1 MSFSTEWDTIYR
13 KGEQVVVWPFNDLIR
28 FIYRY
33 TQVPNR
39 EHVKVLELGCGAGAN
54 IPLFLSL
61 SADYYGIDGSNYI
74 VDKVKAKYESYANHI
89 ISADFS
95 IGIPFDEHFEI
106 IFDRAAVTHN
116 STEDIKKILSSVYER
131 LVEGGIY
138 IGIDWFSVK
147 HSDYSIGDY
156 VDNNTRIVHDGDGQ
170 FNNYGRVH
178 FSDESHIH
186 ELFKR
191 FKMKTMEEKVV
202 TTMRPCYHTFASWN
216 FVACK

>member
-13 KGEQVVVWPFNDLIR
+13 KGEQVVIWPFTDLIR
-28 FIYRY
+28 YIYRY
-33 TQVPNR
+33 TQVPCHR
-39 EHVKVLELGCGAGAN
+39 HVKVLELGCGAGAN

-74 VDKVKAKYESYANHI
+74 VDKLKDKFESYATHI
-89 ISADFS
+89 ITADFS
-95 IGIPFDEHFEI
+95 KGIPFDEHFDI

-116 STEDIKKILSSVYER
+116 STEDIEKILSSVWEK
-131 LVEGGIY
+131 LVGGGVY

-147 HSDYSIGDY
+147 HSDYSIGEY
-156 VDNNTRIVHDGDGQ
+156 VDNNTRIVHDGNGQ
-170 FNNYGRVH
+170 FNNFGRVH
-178 FSDESHIH
+178 FSDEPHIH

-191 FKMKTMEEKVV
+191 FQIKGMEEKVV
-202 TTMRPCYHTFASWN
+202 TTILPYNHTFASWN